1 VTPGRVRWRYRAP
14 PREPPR
20 LPDGLVFDFR
30 HRKVWTDNREV
41 RMNVKPAK
49 VMASDL
55 GNFLQKATDAIAR
68 IEAFKE
74 RLETDPDFQALWE
87 ADSAKALL
95 AMGIDPDARME
106 VGGEPYVM
114 GPRCDWCVTPNGNA
128 CHC

>member
-1 VTPGRVRWRYRAP
+1 
-14 PREPPR
+14 
-20 LPDGLVFDFR
+20 
-30 HRKVWTDNREV
+30 
-41 RMNVKPAK
+41 MNVKPAK

-55 GNFLQKATDAIAR
+55 GNFLQKAADAIAK

-106 VGGEPYVM
+106 VGEEPYVM